1 MKTNTKKNKIKAH
14 VKDMLKQSNKAML
27 EKIDKAINSGAI
39 DIDSWEE
46 DNKPMVL
53 PKTIVTALLESE
65 STQYRGIGT
74 SHEKRIKKDVKNL
87 RYFI

>member
-1 MKTNTKKNKIKAH
+1 MKTNTKKKKIKAH
-14 VKDMLKQSNKAML
+14 VKDMLKQSHKAML
-27 EKIDKAINSGAI
+27 EKIDRALNSGAI

-65 STQYRGIGT
+65 STQYNGIGT
-74 SHEKRIKKDVKNL
+74 SYEKSIKKEVRNL
-87 RYFI
+87 RYYI

>member
-1 MKTNTKKNKIKAH
+1 MKTNTKKKKIKAH
-14 VKDMLKQSNKAML
+14 VKDMLKQSHKAML
-27 EKIDKAINSGAI
+27 EKIDRALNSGAI
-39 DIDSWEE
+39 DVDSWEE

-65 STQYRGIGT
+65 STQYTGRGT

-87 RYFI
+87 RYYI